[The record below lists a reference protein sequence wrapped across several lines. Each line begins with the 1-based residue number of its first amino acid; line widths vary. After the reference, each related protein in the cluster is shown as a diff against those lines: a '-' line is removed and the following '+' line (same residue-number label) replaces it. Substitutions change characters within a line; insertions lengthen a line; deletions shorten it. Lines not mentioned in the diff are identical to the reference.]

1 MNIKRI
7 IILGILCLSILL
19 LFACSKKND
28 TPASPTSSPMGS
40 SSRDIQ
46 AQSEDET
53 SLSVEKN
60 QGKENSGEEQSQDE
74 LVKPLAAY
82 REEREKTTGIKVN
95 NGLLGFGAP
104 NLEDYGLDVDG
115 WDYSSRFDTRE
126 MTEAFEAAE
135 KYVVEILKIDIETK
149 TTVYPCI
156 DPRIYAIYDD
166 EDKGVASG
174 YEADNIFVCEYCDNG
189 SWQYLILI
197 RDRKGEPWK
206 VVHNGDSYKID

>member
-7 IILGILCLSILL
+7 IIGILCLSILL
-19 LFACSKKND
+19 LFACSKKKD

-46 AQSEDET
+46 AQSEDDA

-74 LVKPLAAY
+74 LVKSLTAY
-82 REEREKTTGIKVN
+82 REEREKTTAIKMN

-115 WDYSSRFDTRE
+115 WDFSSRFDTRE
-126 MTEAFEAAE
+126 MTEAFETAE
-135 KYVVEILKIDIETK
+135 KYVVEILKIDIKTK
-149 TTVYPCI
+149 TIVYPCI
-156 DPRIYAIYDD
+156 DPEIYAIYDD

-189 SWQYLILI
+189 NWQYLILV

-206 VVHNGDSYKID
+206 VIHHGDSYRSD